1 MFTKSGRFVGE
12 TILFWRQSAPKYF
25 TADPDLVKAILTE
38 ISLFAKTHAIP
49 NRTLFGQRMTGTSSF
64 LTVQDGEVWAIKRRA
79 MSPYFSKIHM
89 TGMFDKCHDYI
100 ARGLERQF
108 SEIELGKTHV
118 DIVEFYGELYQ
129 FFLGALGFD
138 LDCNYVSDNAKFH
151 NEVSKTLLEPIR
163 TRY

>member
-1 MFTKSGRFVGE
+1 
-12 TILFWRQSAPKYF
+12 
-25 TADPDLVKAILTE
+25 
-38 ISLFAKTHAIP
+38 
-49 NRTLFGQRMTGTSSF
+49 
-64 LTVQDGEVWAIKRRA
+64 

-108 SEIELGKTHV
+108 SEVELGKTHV

-151 NEVSKTLLEPIR
+151 NEVSKTLLEPIKTRYVTGYQPIR
-163 TRY
+163 TRYLFCLIMILLHCHYAYR